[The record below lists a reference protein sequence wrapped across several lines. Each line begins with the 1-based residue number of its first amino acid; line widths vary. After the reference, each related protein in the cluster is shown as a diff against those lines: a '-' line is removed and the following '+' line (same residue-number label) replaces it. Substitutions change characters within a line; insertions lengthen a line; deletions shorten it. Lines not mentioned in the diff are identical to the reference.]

1 MPVPCS
7 SSRSTPSTSPRPW
20 RRCKRAKY
28 HIDVVEAGTILCY
41 AEGMHAVRALRALYP
56 DKVLLADVRIAEAG
70 SIIAKLAYDAGADWV
85 TVVSGA
91 TPATMEVVLKPRLE
105 GAARRPARADRRLD
119 LGRRARWRALGIEQV
134 IAHRSRDGE
143 ALGDLSWKPGDFDEM
158 RRLADLGF
166 KVTVAGGVE
175 VHDLPLFAGVPIHVF
190 TVGRAIRAAAD
201 PAAAAKAF
209 QDAIAR
215 HLRRPADGPG
225 RLRCAGV
232 RLGVYEKAL
241 PTDADWPERLALVR
255 RLGFDYLE
263 LSIDE
268 SDAPLARLDPASPE
282 RARSAPRSPRPACP
296 CSASA

>member
-1 MPVPCS
+1 MHRPMLQLALD
-7 SSRSTPSTSPRPW
+7 TFDLPSALAPMQ
-20 RRCKRAKY
+20 RASA

-70 SIIAKLAYDAGADWV
+70 SIIAKLAFDAGADWV

-91 TPATMEVVLKPRLE
+91 TPATMEVVLEEARKRERDVQLE
-105 GAARRPARADRRLD
+105 LIDGWTWDQARD
-119 LGRRARWRALGIEQV
+119 WREMGIEQV

-175 VHDLPLFAGVPIHVF
+175 VADLPLFADVPIHVF

-209 QDAIAR
+209 QEAIAATYGT
-215 HLRRPADGPG
+215 PA
-225 RLRCAGV
+225 
-232 RLGVYEKAL
+232 
-241 PTDADWPERLALVR
+241 
-255 RLGFDYLE
+255 
-263 LSIDE
+263 
-268 SDAPLARLDPASPE
+268 PA
-282 RARSAPRSPRPACP
+282 
-296 CSASA
+296 

>member
-1 MPVPCS
+1 MHRPMLQLALD
-7 SSRSTPSTSPRPW
+7 TFDLPSALGPMQ
-20 RRCKRAKY
+20 RAAT

-70 SIIAKLAYDAGADWV
+70 SIIAKLAFDAGADWV

-91 TPATMEVVLKPRLE
+91 TPATMEVVLKEARKRERDVQLALID
-105 GAARRPARADRRLD
+105 GWTWAQAAD
-119 LGRRARWRALGIEQV
+119 WRALGIEQV

-175 VHDLPLFAGVPIHVF
+175 VDDLPRFAGVPIHVF

-201 PAAAAKAF
+201 PAVAAKAF
-209 QDAIAR
+209 QEAIAR
-215 HLRRPADGPG
+215 VYG
-225 RLRCAGV
+225 AGEPV
-232 RLGVYEKAL
+232 AAG
-241 PTDADWPERLALVR
+241 
-255 RLGFDYLE
+255 
-263 LSIDE
+263 
-268 SDAPLARLDPASPE
+268 
-282 RARSAPRSPRPACP
+282 
-296 CSASA
+296 